1 MLKKENIN
9 NAKNVKTNKKSPRA
23 YMSSYEWNYLV
34 LDIVD
39 YLEQRLA
46 KIESGDNPDTDLWKN
61 FKDYCSE
68 HNLNWRVTIKMIE
81 FSINTPFES
90 ERELAN
96 HESFKALKKIE
107 VEPVI
112 ASEIDWN
119 EPAVILKNKSN
130 KPKEEVLVDFFEDD
144 LVKTLETKR
153 DKPKEVLVEFSL
165 D

>member
-1 MLKKENIN
+1 MLNNKTKDNEKNIN
-9 NAKNVKTNKKSPRA
+9 TNKKSQRA
-23 YMSSYEWNYLV
+23 YMNSYEWNYLV

-46 KIESGDNPDTDLWKN
+46 QIKAGANPDVDLWKN

-68 HNLNWRVTIKMIE
+68 HNLNWRVIRKMIE

-96 HESFKALKKIE
+96 HESFKALEKIKI
-107 VEPVI
+107 EPVI
-112 ASEIDWN
+112 ALEIDWN
-119 EPAVILKNKSN
+119 EPAVILKNRSN

-153 DKPKEVLVEFSL
+153 DKPKEVLVDFHL